1 MVLIDEIQNALKENK
16 AIIGYKESLRFLKVN
31 SPKLIVIAQNIPEN
45 YKKEIE
51 HNAKVSKIKI
61 EVFDGSSKKLGVICG
76 KPFSVSAL
84 AIK

>member
-16 AIIGYKESLRFLKVN
+16 VIIGYKESLRFLKVN

>member
-76 KPFSVSAL
+76 KPFSVSTL